1 MKAALTTILVLSICS
16 TAAHAQKSPSNAWD
30 GFHLAIVKADRAA
43 AASVLAAD
51 VQIFESGFVE
61 RSRDEYLSSHF
72 ESDAKLARAVTRKVT
87 KRSEQMTGN
96 MAIILEETESS
107 GNYEGKPIKLIGTET
122 AILRSNGEDWQI
134 VHIHWSSRKP
144 KS

>member
-1 MKAALTTILVLSICS
+1 MKAALTILLVLSLC
-16 TAAHAQKSPSNAWD
+16 TVAHAQKSPSDSWD
-30 GFHLAIVKADRAA
+30 GFHLAIVNGDRTA
-43 AASVLAAD
+43 AASILAAD

-61 RSRDEYLSSHF
+61 HSRDEYLSNHF
-72 ESDAKLARAVTRKVT
+72 ESDAKFAKTVKRKVT

-96 MAIILEETESS
+96 MAVILEESESM
-107 GNYEGKPIKLIGTET
+107 GNYQGKPIKLIGTET
-122 AILRSNGEDWQI
+122 AILRLNGENWQI

>member
-1 MKAALTTILVLSICS
+1 MKTALTTILVLSICS

-72 ESDAKLARAVTRKVT
+72 ESDAKFAKAVTRKVT

-96 MAIILEETESS
+96 MAVILEETESS
-107 GNYEGKPIKLIGTET
+107 GNSEGKPIKLIGTET